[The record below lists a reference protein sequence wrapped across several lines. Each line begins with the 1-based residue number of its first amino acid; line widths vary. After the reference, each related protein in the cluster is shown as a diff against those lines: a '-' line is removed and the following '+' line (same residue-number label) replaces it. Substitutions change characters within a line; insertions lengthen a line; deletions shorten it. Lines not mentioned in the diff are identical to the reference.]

1 MMTMQARLGALYAA
15 LACTI
20 GLATL
25 PLQAEDNELNWLGDY
40 REALQQAKRENKPI
54 FLEFRCEA

>member
-1 MMTMQARLGALYAA
+1 MMTMKARLGALYAA
-15 LACTI
+15 LACAI
-20 GLATL
+20 GFAAMSLD
-25 PLQAEDNELNWLGDY
+25 AEDNELNWLGDY